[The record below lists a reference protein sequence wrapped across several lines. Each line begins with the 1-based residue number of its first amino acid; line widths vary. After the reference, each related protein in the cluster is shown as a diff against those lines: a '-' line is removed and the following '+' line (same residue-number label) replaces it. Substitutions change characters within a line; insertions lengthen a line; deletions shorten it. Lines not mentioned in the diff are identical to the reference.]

1 MLQLYLQDIWWK
13 EEDDIP
19 KKKASGKVKRK
30 EIKNQPHF
38 RGWVIRLF
46 GPDNLFYFINSNIP

>member
-38 RGWVIRLF
+38 RGWVGWASLEVGSDLRPL
-46 GPDNLFYFINSNIP
+46 SRS